1 VSDGQEKK
9 RPNANYKL
17 SNENVSPNGIVYHY
31 NRERRLEKAPQTVR
45 DLYKAEPP
53 LQRFNFLRPLVRTKP
68 LAMMFATVVVASLL
82 ILVISVLGLASNSHN
97 LDGNQVSIQAI
108 RYEGATIMIVKKT
121 VRKSV
126 LGRVSNLGPAYS
138 GAVDIAVQ
146 PLIKPGA
153 DGDLSSE
160 DIFYHKIFFTFEP
173 EESYRFTVPFDSGEL
188 ALVLKTEKKTIGLTV
203 KTE

>member
-1 VSDGQEKK
+1 MSDDSNEKK

-17 SNENVSPNGIVYHY
+17 SNENASTEGIVYHY
-31 NRERRLEKAPQTVR
+31 NRERRLEKAPQSVR
-45 DLYKAEPP
+45 DLYKAEPV
-53 LQRFNFLRPLVRTKP
+53 QKFNFIKPLVRTRP

-82 ILVISVLGLASNSHN
+82 ILVVSVLGLASNSHN

-108 RYEGATIMIVKKT
+108 RYEGATIMIVRKVVKK
-121 VRKSV
+121 SG
-126 LGRVSNLGPAYS
+126 LGRVSNLNSAYS

-146 PLIKPGA
+146 PLIKPGI
-153 DGDLSSE
+153 E
-160 DIFYHKIFFTFEP
+160 DSPPEYIFYHKIFFTFEP

-188 ALVLKTEKKTIGLTV
+188 ALVLKTEKKTLGLTV